1 MSPRL
6 EAPKLVVQVPGA
18 AIKIEPDAVLRG
30 ALFEVETRALV
41 PEAMKQK
48 QPLVLLPGLLCDA
61 ALWEPQLSDLADIA
75 DFFVADLTDQQ
86 SIAEMG
92 ASVLRDSPW
101 KEFALAGLSMGGYVA
116 QEIMRQAPQR
126 VTRLALLDTRSR
138 PELPEETKRREQFMK
153 LARSGRGF
161 TPVTNR
167 MLPLMLHESRMKDA
181 ELVKI
186 IREMAER
193 TGVDGYIRQQKA
205 IIARPDFRPLLP
217 SIKCPTLVLCGR
229 QDRLT
234 PLENGEE
241 MAQAIPNAK
250 LVVVEECGHMSTLER
265 PQVVNKAMR
274 EWLLS
279 T

>member
-1 MSPRL
+1 
-6 EAPKLVVQVPGA
+6 
-18 AIKIEPDAVLRG
+18 
-30 ALFEVETRALV
+30 
-41 PEAMKQK
+41 MKT
-48 QPLVLLPGLLCDA
+48 PLVLLPGLLCDA
-61 ALWEPQLSDLADIA
+61 ALWEPQLSKLADVA
-75 DFFVADLTDQQ
+75 DFFVADLTDCETMG
-86 SIAEMG
+86 EMA
-92 ASVLRDSPW
+92 ASVLRNSPW

-167 MLPLMLHESRMKDA
+167 MLPLVLHESRVKDA
-181 ELVKI
+181 ALIKV

-193 TGVDGYIRQQKA
+193 TGVEGYIRQQKA

-217 SIKCPTLVLCGR
+217 SIRCPTLVLCGR

-234 PLENGEE
+234 PLENSEE
-241 MAQAIPNAK
+241 MAQAIPKAK
-250 LVVVEECGHMSTLER
+250 LVVIEECGHLSTLER
-265 PQVVNKAMR
+265 PEFVNRAMR
-274 EWLLS
+274 GWLG